1 MRRVARLHT
10 YIMLLLQRKNILVK
24 LFSIAFRMLECSA
37 VTTILCLVESIESG
51 SDAPIRN

>member
-1 MRRVARLHT
+1 MRRVARLLT
-10 YIMLLLQRKNILVK
+10 YIMLLLQRKNILVR

-51 SDAPIRN
+51 KDAPIRN